1 MANRALS
8 MNGHFERVGA
18 KNRLSI
24 SQIHQ
29 KIF

>member
-1 MANRALS
+1 MTNRALS
-8 MNGHFERVGA
+8 MNGHFERGGG
-18 KNRLSI
+18 KNRLSV